1 MEMKHHM
8 KTIMGLCAGLAATLI
23 AGTASAMI
31 FPLFVYENADN
42 ADTNGLNLWFEVTDG
57 GSYVDFTFY
66 NSSTIASNVA
76 NVYFEAN
83 GAGLNLGA
91 AAIAGESVGVDFKS
105 GGSPGNPAPGE
116 SPLGWNGTEARFRA
130 KNPAP
135 FWGIKNLQPQSD
147 AEWLKI
153 RFSYGSSTYD
163 EVISDLTSGEFRVA
177 QHVTGMP
184 ESIWTVSGEPI
195 NPVPL
200 PASAWLLGSGL
211 AGWAGISQIRR
222 RRN

>member
-1 MEMKHHM
+1 MEMKHRM
-8 KTIMGLCAGLAATLI
+8 KAIMSLCAGLAATLI

-42 ADTNGLNLWFEVTDG
+42 ANTDGLNLWFEVTDG

-76 NVYFEAN
+76 NIYFEAS
-83 GAGLNLGA
+83 GVGLDLGA
-91 AAIAGESVGVDFKS
+91 ASIADKSAGVDFNAN
-105 GGSPGNPAPGE
+105 GSPANPAPGQ
-116 SPLGWNGTEARFRA
+116 SPLNWAGTEARFRA

-135 FWGIKNLQPQSD
+135 HWGILNLQPQSD
-147 AEWLKI
+147 AEWLNI
-153 RFSYGSSTYD
+153 RFDYGTSSYD
-163 EVISDLTSGEFRVA
+163 EVLSDLSSGKFRVA

-184 ESIWTVSGEPI
+184 QSIWTVSGEPI

-211 AGWAGISQIRR
+211 IGWAGMSQIRR

>member
-1 MEMKHHM
+1 MEMKHRM
-8 KTIMGLCAGLAATLI
+8 KAIMVLCAGLAATLI

-31 FPLFVYENADN
+31 FPLFAYENADG
-42 ADTNGLNLWFEVTDG
+42 ADLQGLDLWFEVTDG
-57 GSYVDFTFY
+57 GTYADFTFY

-76 NVYFEAN
+76 NIYFEAS
-83 GAGLNLGA
+83 GAGLNLGSA
-91 AAIAGESVGVDFKS
+91 SIAGESAGVDFNPN
-105 GGSPGNPAPGE
+105 GNPANPAPGQA
-116 SPLGWNGTEARFRA
+116 PLNWNGTDSRFRA

-135 FWGIKNLQPQSD
+135 SWGILNMQPQSD

-153 RFSYGSSTYD
+153 RFDYGSSSYD
-163 EVISDLTSGEFRVA
+163 EIVSDLTSGEFRVA

-184 ESIWTVSGEPI
+184 SSIWTVSGQPV

-211 AGWAGISQIRR
+211 AGWAGASRIRR